1 MCGRCVFLFF
11 ILLVV
16 VVELCANV
24 SLKGSYRSIV
34 EELKIK
40 KNDMI
45 QTLDKHRNET
55 MTKKRKPTDEC
66 VKR

>member
-1 MCGRCVFLFF
+1 M
-11 ILLVV
+11 
-16 VVELCANV
+16 ELCANV